1 MNYCFLPR
9 SISVNKIKISIHW
22 DKPLF
27 FNKEQ
32 ADILKSINMGNI
44 IDEYDKFLKDGLEK
58 GIITEEEYKNPQL
71 MNIPSK
77 W

>member
-1 MNYCFLPR
+1 
-9 SISVNKIKISIHW
+9 
-22 DKPLF
+22 
-27 FNKEQ
+27 
-32 ADILKSINMGNI
+32 MGNI

-77 W
+77 